1 MKKLQILLSIFF
13 VLNVV
18 YAQNQVSLTFKYKF
32 LNSNAGYTYPTKME
46 VYRNGNKIGQS
57 SVKDQTEPNQV
68 TVDFPKGNATITATV
83 FAKVNNKWEAR
94 TIANNYGLDF
104 QYNKSYNWTKDAT
117 IEMVYNISSVT
128 LDINEPDYL
137 KKIKNTSP
145 VIENSEDEEYGS
157 LSDDLDKY
165 KSNIDIMNSS
175 SSSTNNYQAS
185 LNKLNDFL
193 KPMDAEMKKWIE
205 VKDGYI
211 IEHFRGK
218 YTSKA
223 KISDIEGVEKDDKYN
238 VVHLNCKNKS
248 KCVYSDYMQSYYDY
262 FNYNCS
268 SASQMNKVY
277 DLMTEFW
284 YQLTG
289 KKTPVKNNEN
299 LYTDYYL
306 DNYKSNSNSKTSG
319 YQTSLN
325 KLNEFL
331 KTFDKGFYLK
341 LEVIDGYIFTR
352 FENGYFN
359 QFKMQDMQDA
369 VVDEANHKV
378 LFKCKGDIYC
388 QTTTWK
394 KNSNYYS
401 HFIDEN
407 ATHEQLVKLRDL
419 LNAFKK
425 DYLDAEKKSS
435 SSNNIEK
442 YTESS
447 EFLNGIETD
456 DNSTTSSKSRRDEEA
471 NKRLENS
478 NKAGS
483 KNKKQED
490 DLDWEDEDFDAMAST
505 AVELKNSTKKLEDD
519 AKKNTIKSGTQVKL
533 IKVYEKSDQYK
544 ISKKY
549 IGKIGT
555 AESDL
560 TPDGEWCGGKIK
572 FQDGTII
579 NYFFS
584 AQVEVV
590 GTTTKS
596 NNNQVDEEDEDDD
609 LVIAD
614 FNKLEKPL
622 SKLKNA
628 TSNYEEALKKLNDYL
643 PVFNKDVYKNI
654 EVKDGDVYFYFYV
667 FNELY
672 YSRISIIGLKEKTNL
687 VAFSK
692 ESKVKLVCKNENKCF
707 WSTYA
712 DEYKDHFQ
720 FFPKDNTEGIST
732 IQKLLDN
739 FIKAL

>member
-1 MKKLQILLSIFF
+1 MKNMDSLYLFILKFYKKSSMKKLQLLFSIFF
-13 VLNVV
+13 VLHAV
-18 YAQNQVSLTFKYKF
+18 YAQNNLSLTFKYKF

-83 FAKVNNKWEAR
+83 FAKINDKWEAR
-94 TIANNYGLDF
+94 TTANNYSLDF
-104 QYNKSYNWTKDAT
+104 QYNKTYDWTKDAT

-145 VIENSEDEEYGS
+145 VIENSSDAEDEEYGS

-165 KSNIDIMNSS
+165 TSNIDIMNSG
-175 SSSTNNYQAS
+175 SSTSAYQAS

-223 KISDIEGVEKDDKYN
+223 KISDIEGIEKDEKYN
-238 VVHLNCKNKS
+238 VVQLNCKNKS

-306 DNYKSNSNSKTSG
+306 DNYKSDSNSKTSG

-325 KLNEFL
+325 SLNEFL

-369 VVDEANHKV
+369 VIDEANHKV

-425 DYLDAEKKSS
+425 AYLDAEKKSS

-478 NKAGS
+478 DKAGS
-483 KNKKQED
+483 KNKKQEN
-490 DLDWEDEDFDAMAST
+490 DLDWEDEDFD
-505 AVELKNSTKKLEDD
+505 EL
-519 AKKNTIKSGTQVKL
+519 ATIFAGNNET
-533 IKVYEKSDQYK
+533 
-544 ISKKY
+544 SK
-549 IGKIGT
+549 T
-555 AESDL
+555 S
-560 TPDGEWCGGKIK
+560 
-572 FQDGTII
+572 
-579 NYFFS
+579 
-584 AQVEVV
+584 
-590 GTTTKS
+590 GTTT
-596 NNNQVDEEDEDDD
+596 NY
-609 LVIAD
+609 AD
-614 FNKLEKPL
+614 
-622 SKLKNA
+622 
-628 TSNYEEALKKLNDYL
+628 ALKKLNDYL

-720 FFPKDNTEGIST
+720 FFPKDNSEGTST